1 MHHLAVRAGSRAAV
15 DEVARAMAAAG
26 FEVPAAQELD
36 GAYALF
42 MKDRDGIRVEV
53 TFEAALASAE
63 REP

>member
-1 MHHLAVRAGSRAAV
+1 
-15 DEVARAMAAAG
+15 MASAG
-26 FEVPAAQELD
+26 FVVPDAQELD

-53 TFEAALASAE
+53 SFEAGLASAE